1 MNIFNARVG
10 SEISDSS
17 SDSSNDSLNQ
27 RVGSDESS
35 EFESSQAII
44 SRLFNQLSPERQ
56 SMTAREILNESEMS
70 HIVDFISTDSSSDI
84 VVELDTDQRDQE
96 ISYENQVEDR
106 NQDKET
112 ESDTNTDK
120 PLSIFNVSDQD
131 DIENVDQPSFEE

>member
-56 SMTAREILNESEMS
+56 SITVRDILNDSEMS
-70 HIVDFISTDSSSDI
+70 HIVDLISTDCDI
-84 VVELDTDQRDQE
+84 L
-96 ISYENQVEDR
+96 
-106 NQDKET
+106 
-112 ESDTNTDK
+112 
-120 PLSIFNVSDQD
+120 LSFRMSLAVIL
-131 DIENVDQPSFEE
+131 